1 MSRRDEPA
9 LWRLFD
15 ATVRA
20 EYERTL
26 TLATQQIGP
35 LPTAPG
41 GRTALPRLGRVRLR
55 PSSIRASLSIDIAG
69 FSGTTRVFQ
78 TQAPPAPRKAGSAAV
93 SLRRRDHASPISG
106 TPPLRTRY
114 TAAKPLVMSLEPA
127 GRRQR
132 TIRSGTQQ
140 FVAGHGR
147 RAAVRSQCG
156 YGGFRG

>member
-20 EYERTL
+20 ENERTL

-55 PSSIRASLSIDIAG
+55 PSSIRASLPIDIAG

-78 TQAPPAPRKAGSAAV
+78 TQVPPRHAKRARQMSPSVARPRQPNIWYA
-93 SLRRRDHASPISG
+93 
-106 TPPLRTRY
+106 
-114 TAAKPLVMSLEPA
+114 TAADALHRGETFGHVTGA

-140 FVAGHGR
+140 FVADHAPGR
-147 RAAVRSQCG
+147 Q
-156 YGGFRG
+156 